1 MAIQQTEEAEK
12 LPVKVISPSRVVL
25 SDGTILNPP
34 VNRIIFISQEEINR
48 LQSTG
53 VLIRNLGKVVSKP
66 DGDSSNIGK
75 KVKPVD
81 SADEKEQVPA
91 ETVEEKEEV
100 VVDSEEEVKEPEEAK
115 EEEKESGEEVKEEEV
130 KQNKSS
136 KKKEEDK
143 SDNVTPE
150 YIQNCNDKAELQAYA
165 ETLGIEGYKEL
176 SIKKLRAAIIERL

>member
-53 VLIRNLGKVVSKP
+53 VLIRNLGKVVNKP
-66 DGDSSNIGK
+66 DSDSSNIGK

-100 VVDSEEEVKEPEEAK
+100 VIDSEEEVKEPEETK
-115 EEEKESGEEVKEEEV
+115 EEKESGEEVKEEEV

-136 KKKEEDK
+136 KKKEKEDK

-176 SIKKLRAAIIERL
+176 SIKKLRAAIIEAL

>member
-1 MAIQQTEEAEK
+1 MAIQQTAEAEK

-53 VLIRNLGKVVSKP
+53 VLIRNLGKVVNKS
-66 DGDSSNIGK
+66 DGDSNNIGK
-75 KVKPVD
+75 KVKPVNP
-81 SADEKEQVPA
+81 ADEKEEVPA

-100 VVDSEEEVKEPEEAK
+100 VVDSEEEVKEPEETKK
-115 EEEKESGEEVKEEEV
+115 EESGDEIKEEV
-130 KQNKSS
+130 KQTKSS
-136 KKKEEDK
+136 KKKEEKEDK
-143 SDNVTPE
+143 NDTVTPE

-176 SIKKLRAAIIERL
+176 SIKKLRAAIIEAL